1 MSVAGSYKY
10 GNSVACCAFY
20 IDPTCIVFMAQPSAV
35 EENINRRPTRLPT
48 MNLVASP
55 DPASGNTTFQRSQNE
70 KPAGHIVRSIL
81 PDRYEHQQ
89 RTLSTLVLAGT
100 FMAGVEGQILS
111 IILTLEDGS
120 RLKIGALCFAILGVV
135 TTSFAALYSAVTY
148 IWLRGSWTP
157 GPKQFHEW
165 VAGCVGMM
173 VRWCSSFLVVGTYA
187 GFVSLILFFFKRSPI
202 GVAVFAITI
211 VFLAGLFPMIWGFYY
226 WLGLS
231 QGWLVWTPECRYPV
245 RTTSL
250 PPGENSELGCGTQLS
265 VPAGKDC
272 GGR

>member
-1 MSVAGSYKY
+1 
-10 GNSVACCAFY
+10 
-20 IDPTCIVFMAQPSAV
+20 MAQPTPNGVAESP
-35 EENINRRPTRLPT
+35 NRRPSKLPT
-48 MNLVASP
+48 MDLVASP
-55 DPASGNTTFQRSQNE
+55 DPQTITFRGSQAE
-70 KPAGHIVRSIL
+70 KPTEHRGVVRSIN

-120 RLKIGALCFAILGVV
+120 RLKTGALCFAILGVV

-173 VRWCSSFLVVGTYA
+173 VRWCSSFLVVGTYS
-187 GFVSLILFFFKRSPI
+187 GFVSLILFFFKGAPL
-202 GVAVFAITI
+202 GVALFAITV
-211 VFLAGLFPMIWGFYY
+211 VFLSGLFPMIWGFYY

-231 QGWLVWTPECRYPV
+231 RGWLVWTPECRYPV
-245 RTTSL
+245 RLASL
-250 PPGENSELGCGTQLS
+250 PPGKALS
-265 VPAGKDC
+265 WDVE
-272 GGR
+272 RN